1 MHEAT
6 RAERCVVGVG
16 GKEKIKEEAGI
27 LESRENRKVMNEG
40 ERKEIIKMILVT
52 MIKMRIGL
60 AISLGASM
68 SE

>member
-27 LESRENRKVMNEG
+27 LERGEKREGNEA
-40 ERKEIIKMILVT
+40 EREQ

-60 AISLGASM
+60 VISWEPVAS
-68 SE
+68 EPV

>member
-27 LESRENRKVMNEG
+27 LKRREKR
-40 ERKEIIKMILVT
+40 R
-52 MIKMRIGL
+52 
-60 AISLGASM
+60 
-68 SE
+68 